1 MKNHTVTVAIIV
13 IIALAAFFITSS
25 VITREAMAPTTSVP
39 QGAVIIPVSV
49 ISLREAAST
58 SPTITVEYPQFTS
71 LPEDFNTEIS
81 SSTNGRLAEFRQ
93 SVIDNEAARKATDTT
108 QPGSPASA
116 VIPESAYSFIAS
128 WEPAAINSRY
138 VSFVMRYDSFSGGAN
153 ENQDLQTYNFDLTK
167 RAPIFLAD
175 LFGSSPNYLATIS
188 KLVRNDLKQS
198 LSVASDGNTPTD
210 MINAGT
216 EPTVENFSDFTFTD
230 YTVTFY
236 FPKYAVAPGSFG
248 EQKVTLP
255 RSAIK

>member
-1 MKNHTVTVAIIV
+1 
-13 IIALAAFFITSS
+13 
-25 VITREAMAPTTSVP
+25 
-39 QGAVIIPVSV
+39 
-49 ISLREAAST
+49 
-58 SPTITVEYPQFTS
+58 
-71 LPEDFNTEIS
+71 
-81 SSTNGRLAEFRQ
+81 
-93 SVIDNEAARKATDTT
+93 
-108 QPGSPASA
+108 
-116 VIPESAYSFIAS
+116 
-128 WEPAAINSRY
+128 
-138 VSFVMRYDSFSGGAN
+138 MRYDSFSGGAN